1 MMKSP
6 RMNSPQIDSPQI
18 ESPQIKS
25 PRFTAPSSAAGFTL
39 IEVMIGVVLSSVIL
53 LGVSQLFVANSK
65 TYKLLVG
72 QSTLQESARF
82 ALGMMT
88 RSAQAAS
95 YRGCVAPGEGLNK
108 TSTDLLPYEYDL
120 SNSMRGFDG
129 NGASWSPSIAVI
141 PSSIDGTNTNTYAD
155 LGLSTGIDTTTIQ
168 YNTDILNVTYI
179 NERQFRLSADMPG
192 AADISVS
199 GPSGTAAATDTET
212 ANSFPVNSLAMIYD
226 CEKHT
231 VFEVT
236 GNAAGLI
243 KHELS
248 AGAYGNDR
256 AALAPFNT
264 YLTDAAVA
272 PIISETYYIAPSLDL
287 NRIGNYPLSLWRKTG
302 VEAPVELIAG
312 IEDLQLQYG
321 MDTDNDGVPNVYRAP
336 NATLDFDEAVALR
349 VTVVTNSVDDVE
361 ATTPPTHGCTATPFY
376 PTGQPCKDAT
386 IDGLLRRSF
395 SQTIALRNRR

>member
-1 MMKSP
+1 MINSPWKKSPRMKSP
-6 RMNSPQIDSPQI
+6 RL
-18 ESPQIKS
+18 
-25 PRFTAPSSAAGFTL
+25 TAPSSASGFTL
-39 IEVMIGVVLSSVIL
+39 IEVMIGTVLSSVIL
-53 LGVSQLFVANSK
+53 LGVSQLFLANSM

-95 YRGCVAPGEGLNK
+95 YRGCVAPGEGLSK

-129 NGASWSPSIAVI
+129 NGANWSPSMTAVI
-141 PSSIDGTNTNTYAD
+141 PSSVDGTDKNTYAD
-155 LGLSTGIDTTTIQ
+155 LGASAGIDTTTIQ
-168 YNTDILNVTYI
+168 NNTDILNVTYI
-179 NERQFRLSADMPG
+179 TERQFRLSAIMVG
-192 AADISVS
+192 TADIPVS
-199 GPSGTAAATDTET
+199 GASGTAAATT
-212 ANSFPVNSLAMIYD
+212 AEIASSFPVNSLAMIYD

-236 GNAAGLI
+236 GNDAGLI
-243 KHELS
+243 KHDLS
-248 AGAYGNDR
+248 TDDTYGNDT

-264 YLTDAAVA
+264 YETDAAVA
-272 PIISETYYIAPSLDL
+272 PIISETYYIAPGLDL
-287 NRIGNYPLSLWRKTG
+287 NRTGNAPLSLWRKTS

-321 MDTDNDGVPNVYRAP
+321 MDTDNDGVPNLYSAP
-336 NATLDFDEAVALR
+336 GATLDFDEAVALR
-349 VTVVTNSVDDVE
+349 ITVVTNSVDDVQ
-361 ATTPPTHGCTATPFY
+361 ATTPPTHGCTAAPSY

>member
-1 MMKSP
+1 MIMSSRMKSH
-6 RMNSPQIDSPQI
+6 RL
-18 ESPQIKS
+18 
-25 PRFTAPSSAAGFTL
+25 TAPGSASGFTL
-39 IEVMIGVVLSSVIL
+39 IEVMIGLVLSSVIL
-53 LGVSQLFVANSK
+53 LGISQLFAANSK
-65 TYKLLVG
+65 TYKLLIG

-129 NGASWSPSIAVI
+129 NGANWSPSITTVI
-141 PSSIDGTNTNTYAD
+141 PSSVGATNINTYAD
-155 LGLSTGIDTTTIQ
+155 LGASTGIDTTTIQ
-168 YNTDILNVTYI
+168 NNTDILNVTYI
-179 NERQFRLSADMPG
+179 TERQFRLNADMPG
-192 AADISVS
+192 AADIPVS
-199 GPSGTAAATDTET
+199 GPSGTATATT
-212 ANSFPVNSLAMIYD
+212 AEIASSFPVNSLAMIYD

-236 GNAAGLI
+236 GSAAGI
-243 KHELS
+243 IEHALS
-248 AGAYGNDR
+248 TGAYGNDR
-256 AALAPFNT
+256 VALAPFNT
-264 YLTDAAVA
+264 YETDAAVA
-272 PIISETYYIAPSLDL
+272 PITSETYYIAPSLDL

-321 MDTDNDGVPNVYRAP
+321 MDTDNDGVPNLYRVPIAG
-336 NATLDFDEAVALR
+336 LDFDEAVALR
-349 VTVVTNSVDDVE
+349 ITVVTNSVDDVQ
-361 ATTPPTHGCTATPFY
+361 ATLPPTHGCAATPFY